1 MLTRFRDFVV
11 KNKLYVGIGGVALA
25 LCGVVAVVFGVL
37 AGQPSGLPVDNNSVL
52 SSQEAGSD
60 AVAASPEE
68 SGAADPSTS
77 NLLALAKLFGVSAE
91 ELLKSVE

>member
-25 LCGVVAVVFGVL
+25 LCVVVAVVFGVL

-52 SSQEAGSD
+52 SSQESGSD
-60 AVAASPEE
+60 AVSSSPEE
-68 SGAADPSTS
+68 SGEIGRAH
-77 NLLALAKLFGVSAE
+77 V
-91 ELLKSVE
+91 